1 MQIYKY
7 YIKLRYYY
15 VHNLKNIFLQVLAFL
30 FCAFGVF
37 PIFAQNRTAVSDNK
51 NKPVIGLVVDSVSGE
66 RLSFVNVAVKG
77 RRKGVLTDK
86 DGVFKISAEPGNLIN
101 ISSMGFTTR
110 TIRVGSSNDTIRVVL
125 SPQVQTLADFDVKR
139 KRTKYSKK
147 NNPAVELMKK
157 VRGDFSARNPE
168 KEDYYSYDRYD
179 KILLGLNEFS
189 GNFTDDD
196 AFSRQF
202 KVFEDYVDTAAWTGK
217 RILNL
222 SLKEKNSKML
232 FRKKPSAK
240 KEILVGYR
248 SNGIDDA
255 FEQDNIRPALEDVLR
270 EIDIYNNDIAFL
282 QNRFVSPLSG
292 IAPDFYKFEIVDTVL
307 VGDEKC
313 VELSFVPH
321 NFQSMGFNGRLF
333 IPVADSIKY
342 VKRVTMRVPK
352 AINLNYIDNIFVSQ
366 NFQKDS
372 LGNIH
377 KTVDDVCLEME
388 VIKGAPKIYGSRMS
402 RYDNFSYMPVTEYSE
417 MYESLARNLSLED
430 AEHRG
435 NSYWDKNRKIEL
447 SGAERNMG
455 SMMARIRKVPLLYWT
470 EKVLKVLVNGYIT
483 TGPHSKFDIGPVN
496 TFLSFNKTEGTR
508 LRVGGMT
515 TANLFPN
522 LFARG
527 YIAYGFRDRK
537 IKYRGELEYSFI
549 KKKYHSREFPMNG
562 IRASCEYDIDQLGQ
576 HYLFTNQDNLFLS
589 LKRMG
594 SELITYRHR
603 AMLEYNLELLN
614 NFSVNAGFKREVQE
628 ATPWVTFKYKDG
640 REVAKFTQGAFF
652 VNLRYAPGEKFV
664 QGATSRKPINMDAP
678 IFQLTHEF
686 GPKRFLGADF
696 TLNKTEISVSK
707 RFWFSAF
714 GYANCILKGG
724 KIWSQVQFPALL
736 WQNANLSYTI
746 QPESFSLLN
755 PMEFAMDEYAALDV
769 TYYMNGLI
777 FNRIPYV
784 KSLKLREVLTF
795 KGFMGHLS
803 KKNNPD
809 YNSNLFRFPYDSS
822 TVAMGRKP
830 YMELGVGLDNILTIL
845 RVDYVWRLTYRDRPG
860 IDKGGVRISL
870 HFSF

>member
-1 MQIYKY
+1 M
-7 YIKLRYYY
+7 
-15 VHNLKNIFLQVLAFL
+15 HNFNKILLLFFVSI
-30 FCAFGVF
+30 FCASGVL
-37 PIFAQNRTAVSDNK
+37 PVYAQKSNYVSGRTRQTV
-51 NKPVIGLVVDSVSGE
+51 VGLVVDSVSGE
-66 RLSFVNVAVKG
+66 RLGFVNVAVKG

-86 DGVFKISAEPGNLIN
+86 NGVFKIPAEPGNYIS
-101 ISSMGFTTR
+101 ISSLGFNTR
-110 TIRVGSSNDTIRVVL
+110 TIRVGSSEDTIRVFL
-125 SPQVQTLADFDVKR
+125 SPNSQTLEDVYVKSKR
-139 KRTKYSKK
+139 AKYSKK

-157 VRGDFSARNPE
+157 VRNGYNFRNPE

-179 KILLGLNEFS
+179 KILLGINEFS
-189 GNFTDDD
+189 GDFSGED

-202 KVFEDYVDTAAWTGK
+202 KVFSDYVDTAAWTGK

-232 FRKKPSAK
+232 FRKTPSAK
-240 KEILVGYR
+240 KEILLGYR

-270 EIDIYNNDIAFL
+270 EIEIYNNDIAFL
-282 QNRFVSPLSG
+282 QNRFVSPLSA
-292 IAPDFYKFEIVDTVL
+292 IAPDFYKFEIVDTVV
-307 VGDEKC
+307 VGGERC

-321 NFQSMGFNGRLF
+321 NYQSMGFNGKLY
-333 IPVADSIKY
+333 IPVGDSIKY
-342 VKRVTMRVPK
+342 VKRVMMRVPK
-352 AINLNYIDNIFVSQ
+352 DINLNYVDNIFVSQ
-366 NFQKDS
+366 NFEKDS

-388 VIKGAPKIYGSRMS
+388 VLPGAPKIYGSRMS
-402 RYDNFSYMPVTEYSE
+402 RYDNFSYKPVAEYAE
-417 MYESLARNLSLED
+417 MYESIARNISLEN

-435 NSYWDKNRKIEL
+435 NGYWDRIRKIEL
-447 SGAERNMG
+447 SGAERQMG
-455 SMMARIRKVPLLYWT
+455 SMMTRIRKVPLLYWT

-483 TGPHSKFDIGPVN
+483 TGRHSKFDIGPVN
-496 TFLSFNKTEGTR
+496 TFLSFNKAEGTR

-527 YIAYGFRDRK
+527 YVAYGFKDRK
-537 IKYRGELEYSFI
+537 FKYRGELEYSFVR
-549 KKKYHSREFPMNG
+549 KKYHSREFPMNG
-562 IRASCEYDIDQLGQ
+562 IRASYEYDVDQLGQ

-594 SELITYRHR
+594 SELITYRRR
-603 AMLEYNLELLN
+603 AMLEYNLELRN
-614 NFSVNAGFKREVQE
+614 NFSINVGYKREIQE
-628 ATPWVTFKYKDG
+628 ATPWVTFKYSDG
-640 REVAKFTQGAFF
+640 REVSKFTQGAFF
-652 VNLRYAPGEKFV
+652 INLRYAPGEKFV

-678 IFQLTHEF
+678 IFQLTQEF
-686 GPKRFLGADF
+686 GPQRFLGADF

-769 TYYMNGLI
+769 TYFMNGLI

-795 KGFMGHLS
+795 KGFLGHLS

-809 YNSNLFRFPYDSS
+809 YNPGLFRFPYDSS

-830 YMELGVGLDNILTIL
+830 YMELGVGIDNILTIL

-860 IDKGGVRISL
+860 IDKGGIRISL